1 MKKTDIETLEGELVY
16 KRKNAFRE
24 MTKAEIKKAYAF
36 SEDYKEYLDRS
47 KTEREAV
54 KTSLDLAKKE
64 GFKEWNPHEKY
75 SAGDKAYLVNRNK
88 AVIFVK
94 FGSLPMEEGVLISAA
109 HIDAP
114 RLDLKPNPV
123 YEAEGMA
130 YLDTH
135 YYGGIK
141 KYQWV
146 TLPLAMH
153 GVVIKKNGDS
163 VEINIGES
171 EKDPVFYI
179 TDLLPHLAGEQ
190 VKKTLAEGISGESL
204 NILVGSE
211 PIDDEKVS
219 SAVKLNTLKL
229 IREKYDITEEDFMSA
244 EISLVPAG
252 KARDVGFDRSLIS
265 AYGHDDRVCAYPSL
279 RAILDTESTKHTLIV
294 CLTDKEEVGSMGNTG
309 LNSSYLYDFI
319 EELAIADGANPRTV
333 FRNSKCLSADVN
345 AAFDPAFAEVYE
357 KNNASYINCGLVVT
371 KYTGARG
378 KSGSSEASAEYVAE
392 LRNIFDGNGVI
403 WQMAELGKVDIGGGG
418 TVAQYV
424 ANRNIDVVD
433 VGVPVLSMH
442 APYEVVSKLDV
453 YSAYRGIKEFFEKKI

>member
-1 MKKTDIETLEGELVY
+1 MKKSDVTGLEKELLY
-16 KRKNAFRE
+16 KRENAYE
-24 MTKAEIKKAYAF
+24 KMNDSEIEKAYAYA
-36 SEDYKEYLDRS
+36 EGYKNFLDRA

-54 KTSLDLAKKE
+54 KTALSMAEEK
-64 GFKEWNPHEKY
+64 GYKEWQPDKKY
-75 SAGDKAYLVNRNK
+75 KKGDKIYFVNRDK
-88 AVIFVK
+88 AVIFAK
-94 FGSLPMEEGVLISAA
+94 IGKEIEKGVLIAAA
-109 HIDAP
+109 HIDSP

-123 YEAEGMA
+123 YESENMS

-153 GVVIKKNGDS
+153 GVVIKKSGEK
-163 VEINIGES
+163 VEINIGENES
-171 EKDPVFYI
+171 DPVFYI
-179 TDLLPHLAGEQ
+179 TDLLPHLGAEQ
-190 VKKTLAEGISGESL
+190 MKKTLAEGISGESL
-204 NILVGSE
+204 NILVGSKPLE
-211 PIDDEKVS
+211 NCDK

-229 IREKYDITEEDFMSA
+229 ISEKYSITEEDFMSA

-252 KARDVGFDRSLIS
+252 KARDIGFDRSLIC
-265 AYGHDDRVCAYPSL
+265 AYGHDDRVCAYPAL
-279 RAILDTESTKHTLIV
+279 TALFESKSDKTAIV

-319 EELAIADGANPRTV
+319 EELSLSLGANPRTV

-345 AAFDPAFAEVYE
+345 AAYDPAFAEVYE
-357 KNNASYINCGLVVT
+357 KNNSSYINCGVVVT

-378 KSGSSEASAEYVAE
+378 KSGSSEASAEFMAE
-392 LRNIFDGNGVI
+392 IRRVLDAGKVC
-403 WQMAELGKVDIGGGG
+403 WQMGELGKVDVGGGG

-433 VGVPVLSMH
+433 IGVPVLSMH
-442 APYEVVSKLDV
+442 APFEAVSKLDV
-453 YSAYRGIKEFFEKKI
+453 YSTHKAIYEFFEKMI

>member
-1 MKKTDIETLEGELVY
+1 MKKSDITSLEKELLY
-16 KRKNAFRE
+16 KRENAYE
-24 MTKAEIKKAYAF
+24 KMNDAEIEKAYTYA
-36 SEDYKEYLDRS
+36 EGYKNFLDS
-47 KTEREAV
+47 AKTEREAV
-54 KTSLDLAKKE
+54 KTALSVAEEK
-64 GFKEWNPHEKY
+64 GFKAWQPDKKY
-75 SAGDKAYLVNRNK
+75 KKGDKVYLVNRNK
-88 AVIFVK
+88 AVIFAK
-94 FGSLPMEEGVLISAA
+94 IGKDIEKGVLIAAA
-109 HIDAP
+109 HIDSP

-123 YEAEGMA
+123 YESENMS

-153 GVVIKKNGDS
+153 GVVVKKSGET
-163 VEINIGES
+163 VEINIGENDS
-171 EKDPVFYI
+171 DPVFYI
-179 TDLLPHLAGEQ
+179 TDLLPHLGAEQ
-190 VKKTLAEGISGESL
+190 MKKSLADGISGESL
-204 NILVGSE
+204 NILVGSKPLE
-211 PIDDEKVS
+211 HAEK

-229 IREKYDITEEDFMSA
+229 ISEKYNITEEDFMSA

-252 KARDVGFDRSLIS
+252 KARDIGFDRSLIC

-279 RAILDTESTKHTLIV
+279 TALLESNGDKTAIV

-319 EELAIADGANPRTV
+319 EELSLSLGANPKTV

-357 KNNASYINCGLVVT
+357 KNNSSFVNCGVVVT

-378 KSGSSEASAEYVAE
+378 KSGSSEASAEFMAE
-392 LRNIFDGNGVI
+392 IRRVLDGGKVC
-403 WQMAELGKVDIGGGG
+403 WQMGELGKVDVGGGG

-433 VGVPVLSMH
+433 IGVPVLSMH
-442 APYEVVSKLDV
+442 APFEAVSKLDV
-453 YSAYRGIKEFFEKKI
+453 YSTHKAIHEFFEKMI